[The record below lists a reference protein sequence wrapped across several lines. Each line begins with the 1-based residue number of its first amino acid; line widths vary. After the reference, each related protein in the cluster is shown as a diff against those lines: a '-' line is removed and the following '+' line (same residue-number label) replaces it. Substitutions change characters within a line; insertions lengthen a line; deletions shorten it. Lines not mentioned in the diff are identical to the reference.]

1 MPRSLACPRA
11 AVALALGVLL
21 AAAQDLAYVPP
32 KGTYDTPA
40 SFFRP
45 LKAVGET
52 YEYNLTA
59 PVTNG
64 YQRQMRLK
72 VIGLEN
78 VNRLT
83 TLKDSV
89 KQGDDAERAR
99 VEAQQAKNP
108 GSTGG
113 QLGALLGKLNPLM
126 AKEVDRQKEV
136 AKDDLVIKIVET
148 GSPDDTP
155 TAAIAEVRVPPGQ
168 IGGSIFGVKVNNK
181 VRVAVTS
188 DERRFQPARADRA
201 ASPQEHVLRPGRRP
215 NAGVQR
221 RRLGRGRDG
230 RCQQGHRHLRQ
241 RRQAGRRQ
249 LQGALLPAA
258 VRPPWRSSAATC
270 SSCPQPPR
278 CRSAPVP
285 ACSAPTSVM
294 SRSARRPMA

>member
-1 MPRSLACPRA
+1 MPRSLACPLA
-11 AVALALGVLL
+11 AFALALGVPL

-52 YEYNLTA
+52 YEYNLTT

-64 YQRQMRLK
+64 YQRQVRLK

-99 VEAQQAKNP
+99 VQAQQASNP

-136 AKDDLVIKIVET
+136 AKDDLVIKIVEA

-155 TAAIAEVRVPPGQ
+155 TAAMAEVLIPPGQ

-188 DERRFQPARADRA
+188 DDFSPRVLIVLHRPKSLFAGPADDRTPEFSVVASAEVEMEGANKVIVTYDSSVKPADGSRGTPA
-201 ASPQEHVLRPGRRP
+201 IVVTSADGKAVAGSYKVRYYPQ
-215 NAGVQR
+215 Q
-221 RRLGRGRDG
+221 
-230 RCQQGHRHLRQ
+230 
-241 RRQAGRRQ
+241 
-249 LQGALLPAA
+249 
-258 VRPPWRSSAATC
+258 
-270 SSCPQPPR
+270 
-278 CRSAPVP
+278 
-285 ACSAPTSVM
+285 
-294 SRSARRPMA
+294 

>member
-1 MPRSLACPRA
+1 MRPTLAAC
-11 AVALALGVLL
+11 ALALALPL
-21 AAAQDLAYVPP
+21 ASAQDTAYVPP
-32 KGTYDTPA
+32 KGAYDTPA

-45 LKAVGET
+45 LKSVGET
-52 YEYNLTA
+52 YEYNLSA

-64 YQRQMRLK
+64 YQRQVRLK

-83 TLKDSV
+83 TLKDAV

-113 QLGALLGKLNPLM
+113 QLGAIFGKLNPLM

-136 AKDDLVIKIVET
+136 AKDDLVIKIVEA

-155 TAAIAEVRVPPGQ
+155 TAAIAEVLIPPGQ

-188 DERRFQPARADRA
+188 DDFSPRVLIVLHRPKGMFSGPADDRA
-201 ASPQEHVLRPGRRP
+201 PEFSVVASAEVEMEGANKVIVTYDSSVKPADGSRGTPAIVVTSNDGKAVAGSYKVRYYPQ
-215 NAGVQR
+215 Q
-221 RRLGRGRDG
+221 
-230 RCQQGHRHLRQ
+230 
-241 RRQAGRRQ
+241 
-249 LQGALLPAA
+249 
-258 VRPPWRSSAATC
+258 
-270 SSCPQPPR
+270 
-278 CRSAPVP
+278 
-285 ACSAPTSVM
+285 
-294 SRSARRPMA
+294 